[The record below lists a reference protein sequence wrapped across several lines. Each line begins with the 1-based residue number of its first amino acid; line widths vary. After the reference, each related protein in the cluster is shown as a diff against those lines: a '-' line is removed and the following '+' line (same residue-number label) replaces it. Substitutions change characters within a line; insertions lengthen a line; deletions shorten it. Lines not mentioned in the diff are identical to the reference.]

1 MSNIKLSRGRPK
13 GTGRDDSAILQ
24 SLQHLVKGNP
34 ALKPTTAI
42 KSMGVTDPSA
52 IRRLRDKF
60 NLIQATHPAPV
71 ASSAAA
77 RRDQAA
83 RTARAVALKSVPEPV
98 RSAPVSSAKPAPVA
112 LAGVSHS
119 TTNMTSNL
127 ALQAATLRP
136 QARHSPAT
144 AHSEALDWFSL
155 WTEIGLHSMATSLR
169 AQWIIYDHVLRSPPV
184 SAALNSHT
192 VLTDFAAAWCALGP
206 DPGKTLH

>member
-1 MSNIKLSRGRPK
+1 MPNPKPIRGRPK

-24 SLQHLVKGNP
+24 SLLHLVEGNP

-60 NLIQATHPAPV
+60 SLIQATHAAPV

-83 RTARAVALKSVPEPV
+83 RVARAVTLKTPTEPV
-98 RSAPVSSAKPAPVA
+98 RTAPVVSRAAAPVIAAGANQSKPQNPPAPKPAITA
-112 LAGVSHS
+112 KQLASPS
-119 TTNMTSNL
+119 
-127 ALQAATLRP
+127 ATH
-136 QARHSPAT
+136 AESVN
-144 AHSEALDWFSL
+144 WFSL

-184 SAALNSHT
+184 TAALNGHS
-192 VLTDFAAAWCALGP
+192 VLTDFAAAWCAMSP
-206 DPGKTLH
+206 DPGKTIH